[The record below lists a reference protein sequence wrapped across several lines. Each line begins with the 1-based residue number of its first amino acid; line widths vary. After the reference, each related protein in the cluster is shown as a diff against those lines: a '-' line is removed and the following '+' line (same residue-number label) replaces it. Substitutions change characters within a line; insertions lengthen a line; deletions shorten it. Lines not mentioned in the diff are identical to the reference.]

1 MFFKEVIGQEKVKSK
16 LIQTVK
22 EARISHTLM
31 LLGNDGTGNL
41 ALAIAY
47 AQYIN
52 CENKQEDDSCGT
64 CHSCLKYK
72 KLIHPDLHFVYPV
85 NTTKSVTKDPVSDDF
100 IGQWRELVLQNPYFT
115 AEQWYEFIGLENK
128 QGLIG
133 TKESQ
138 VVARKLSLKSFES
151 EYKIM
156 IIWRPEKMN
165 AAAANKLLK
174 LIEEPPDK
182 TIFLL
187 VPESDDQILPTILSR
202 SQLLK
207 IPGIEE
213 ADLKHSLSGKFNLDE
228 EALSTI
234 VHLAGGSYLK
244 ALEAIG
250 SSDENKDYLERFAKW
265 MRLCYTRKALDL
277 INWVDEIYSLGREK
291 QKAFIGFALRMV
303 RENFIMNINYPDINY
318 LTSPEK
324 DFSDRF
330 HPFINGTNIQQIS
343 DELNKAYR
351 HVEQNGNARIIFL
364 DMSLKISGL
373 LKK

>member
-1 MFFKEVIGQEKVKSK
+1 MLFKEVIGQNRIKTK

-22 EARISHTLM
+22 EARISHTQ
-31 LLGNDGTGNL
+31 LLSGDDGTGNL

-64 CHSCLKYK
+64 CHSCLKHK

-85 NTTKSVTKDPVSDDF
+85 NTTKSIARDPVSDDF
-100 IGQWRELVLQNPYFT
+100 IGQWREIVLKNPYFT
-115 AEQWYEFIGLENK
+115 AEQWYEYIGLENK

-138 VVARKLSLKSFES
+138 VVSRKLNLKSFES

-156 IIWRPEKMN
+156 IIWKPEKMN
-165 AAAANKLLK
+165 TTAANKLLK
-174 LIEEPPDK
+174 LIEEPPEK

-187 VPESDDQILPTILSR
+187 VAESDDQILPTILSR
-202 SQLLK
+202 AQFVK
-207 IPGIEE
+207 IPGIGDDEMKK
-213 ADLKHSLSGKFNLDE
+213 AIGGKFNLE
-228 EALSTI
+228 GEALSNI

-250 SSDENKDYLERFAKW
+250 SVDENKDYLDSFVSW
-265 MRLCYTRKALDL
+265 MRLCYSRKVLDL
-277 INWVDEIYSLGREK
+277 INWVDNIHTLGREK
-291 QKAFIGFALRMV
+291 QKSFIGFALRMI

-318 LTSPEK
+318 LTLSEK
-324 DFSDRF
+324 EFSDRF
-330 HPFINGTNIQQIS
+330 HPFINGTNILQIT

-351 HVEQNGNARIIFL
+351 HIEQNGYARIVFL

-373 LKK
+373 IKK